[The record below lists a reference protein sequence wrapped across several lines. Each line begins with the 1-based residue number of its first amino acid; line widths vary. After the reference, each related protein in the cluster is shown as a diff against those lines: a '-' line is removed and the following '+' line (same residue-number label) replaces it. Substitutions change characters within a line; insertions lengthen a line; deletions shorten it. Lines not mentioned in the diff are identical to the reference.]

1 MQLDNAASTVAS
13 AGGLDT
19 SSVSSLVSSAFME
32 ALGLINNPVQ
42 GVSNFVQSL
51 GADAQTAIS
60 NVTSAAGSSA
70 SSEVNMLLTILAGK

>member
-1 MQLDNAASTVAS
+1 MQLDNAASTAAS

-70 SSEVNMLLTILAGK
+70 SSEVNTLLTILAGK